1 MFEISESHIQKLDD
15 SELRSLVRLLCE
27 AEALRNGLKIS
38 SVIAGGSQ
46 DAPDGGID
54 VRVSSTKSDIEFD
67 FIPAPETGFQVKKP
81 CMTAS
86 EITHEMRPDGV
97 LRPAIKELADRSG
110 AYIIVSSGENLADAP
125 YRRRLKAM
133 GAALA
138 DIPSRNNLKI
148 DFYDRSRLAQWVNQY
163 SGVALWL
170 RDRVGEPLIGWQPYT
185 NWAYGDAQN
194 STYLFDEHSRL
205 ADCRNKDAEILS
217 IPQGVEAMRSALR
230 NGNGVLRL
238 VGLSGVGKTRLV
250 QALFEQS
257 IGVDPLPTSIVMYTD
272 EGAEPTPSP
281 REMICRLGAAHLRTI
296 LVIDNCKPETHRT
309 LTHAVRQLAP
319 TVSLITIE
327 YDVTED
333 EPEDT
338 AVFRLEPA
346 SEKTIEDILE
356 RLAPHLGQID
366 RSRVA
371 EFSGGNARIAL
382 ALARNSSRQDNLAR
396 LTDNELFKRLFQ
408 QRNQTGDDLLRAAEI
423 CSLVYSFDV
432 EGIGAD
438 SELSVLASLASLDH
452 LTLFR
457 YVEEIKR
464 RDLVQSRS
472 RWRAVLPHAIANR
485 LAKNALDRIPRNHLM
500 VAMWR
505 TGHERLLKS
514 FSRRL
519 RYLHDSDTA
528 KKIANQWLEDPSAL
542 GNITALNDHGIAIF
556 ENVALLAPETSLSAI
571 KKATT
576 GENCDQILSTK
587 ATNRHHWMRV
597 LGAAAYDEKLF
608 DSAVYA
614 LAQFLAAEPPNY
626 NYNSARSYFAQL
638 FHLQLS
644 GTKALIA
651 QRLGLVTQLLSDSNP
666 KIQETGFNALNEL
679 LESWHFSSMHLRGS
693 DGRPTDFGWQPS
705 SHFDVQNWYSL
716 TLALCRNLV
725 IGLSPHKERVKE
737 IIATRFRTLWMNAGI
752 DDELEDLFR
761 TIAGDE
767 GWSKGWLGV
776 RAALTFDG
784 KTMAPEN
791 LARLQGLEEAL
802 RPKSYIAKV
811 RAYTFA
817 SGSGS
822 LLDFADIELMEN
834 VTESTSVYEKIF
846 QIVELLGKNA
856 PWENIASLDI
866 LFEELLTQKSGRQW
880 SFGKGLALGAPE
892 PENFWQE
899 LVDKSSGI
907 PIEQRNLSLL
917 CGYLNG
923 LEERSPAAISGI
935 LDSAI
940 DHPVLGHRFPEIQC
954 TVDVGEKGALRLL
967 DAIHRSPAPIAN
979 YSCIRWAIPE
989 SVPAE
994 LFRQLVSEI
1003 SRQNEGFG
1011 VAVDI
1016 VSMRIH
1022 QYSTEKKTLDA
1033 QTVMAGRELLSCFE
1047 FDDASENLDY
1057 SLNEIA
1063 QKCLVG
1069 DEAQPYALTVCKN
1082 LARALGNYRSGAWC
1096 FVELAETLFS
1106 LHPWIALHVFLGGK
1120 NKKRILPLQSSFDR
1134 AHGSP
1139 VTKVSDEI
1147 LLKWARK
1154 RPKNRFPRLAQEIEL
1169 YSSGPA
1175 NTDIRWSEI
1184 ALKTLNAAPD
1194 RLAILNAFASRFH
1207 PSAWSGSLAN
1217 VLAPYRQLASLFSDD
1232 EDPAVKKWAQ
1242 STIKHLDERI
1252 REDAKRDRRFDQSFE

>member
-1 MFEISESHIQKLDD
+1 MMFEISESHIQKLDD

-54 VRVSSTKSDIEFD
+54 VRVSSVKSDSEFD

-81 CMTAS
+81 SMAAS
-86 EITHEMRPDGV
+86 EITREMRPDGV

-110 AYIIVSSGENLADAP
+110 AYIIVSSGENLADAS

-138 DIPSRNNLKI
+138 DIPSRDNLKL

-163 SGVALWL
+163 SGVALWV

-194 STYLFDEHSRL
+194 STYLIDERTRL

-217 IPQGVEAMRSALR
+217 ISQGVEAMRSALR
-230 NGNGVLRL
+230 DGNGVLRL

-250 QALFEQS
+250 QALFEEN
-257 IGVDPLPTSIVMYTD
+257 IGVDPLATSIVMYTD

-281 REMICRLGAAHLRTI
+281 RELICRLGAARRRTI

-382 ALARNSSRQDNLAR
+382 ALARNSNRQDNLAR

-408 QRNQTGDDLLRAAEI
+408 QRNQAGDDLLRAAEI
-423 CSLVYSFDV
+423 CSLVYSFDI
-432 EGIGAD
+432 EGIGSD
-438 SELSVLASLASLDH
+438 SELSVLASLASLDY

-500 VAMWR
+500 AAMWQK
-505 TGHERLLKS
+505 GHERLLKS

-519 RYLHDSDTA
+519 RYLHDSETA
-528 KKIANQWLEDPSAL
+528 KQIANQWLDDPSAL
-542 GNITALNDHGIAIF
+542 GNITTLNDHGIAIF
-556 ENVALLAPETSLSAI
+556 ENVALLAPEASLSAI

-626 NYNSARSYFAQL
+626 NYNSARSFFAEL
-638 FHLQLS
+638 FHLKLS
-644 GTKALIA
+644 GTKALIS

-666 KIQETGFNALNEL
+666 KIQETGLNALNEL

-705 SHFDVQNWYSL
+705 SHSDVQNWYSL
-716 TLALCRNLV
+716 TLALCRNLIV
-725 IGLSPHKERVKE
+725 GGSPHKERVKE

-752 DDELEDLFR
+752 DNELEDLFR

-784 KTMAPEN
+784 KTMAPDD
-791 LARLQGLEEAL
+791 LARLQDLEEAL

-817 SGSGS
+817 TGSGN
-822 LLDFADIELMEN
+822 LLDFADIEVMES
-834 VTESTSVYEKIF
+834 VTETTSIYERIF

-866 LFEELLTQKSGRQW
+866 LIEELLTQKNGRQW

-892 PENFWQE
+892 PESFWQE
-899 LVDKSSGI
+899 LVDKSNGI
-907 PIEQRNLSLL
+907 PNEQRNVSLL

-923 LEERSPAAISGI
+923 LEKRSPAAIPRI
-935 LDSAI
+935 LDDAI
-940 DHPVLGHRFPEIQC
+940 DHPKLGHRFPELQC
-954 TVDVGEKGALRLL
+954 SVDIGEKGALRLL
-967 DAIHRSPAPIAN
+967 EAIRRSPAPIAN
-979 YSCIRWAIPE
+979 YSCIRFGASD

-994 LFRQLVSEI
+994 IFRRLVIDI
-1003 SRQNEGFG
+1003 SRESDGFL

-1022 QYSTEKKTLDA
+1022 HYSTAKKTLDF
-1033 QTVMAGRELLSCFE
+1033 QTVMAGRELLSS
-1047 FDDASENLDY
+1047 FDFGDACANLDY

-1063 QKCLVG
+1063 QQCLVG
-1069 DEAQPYALTVCKN
+1069 DGAKPYALTVCRN
-1082 LARALGNYRSGAWC
+1082 LARALGNYRSGAWR
-1096 FVELAETLFS
+1096 FAELAETLFS

-1120 NKKRILPLQSSFDR
+1120 NKKRILPLQSSFD
-1134 AHGSP
+1134 HTHSSP
-1139 VTKVSDEI
+1139 VGKVSKEI
-1147 LLKWARK
+1147 LLEWARK
-1154 RPKNRFPRLAQEIEL
+1154 RPKDRFPRLAQEIEFC
-1169 YSSGPA
+1169 SSSS
-1175 NTDIRWSEI
+1175 TDTGWSEI
-1184 ALKTLNAAPD
+1184 ALEILNAAPD
-1194 RLAILNAFASRFH
+1194 RVAILNAFASRFH

-1217 VLAPYRQLASLFSDD
+1217 VLAPYRKLASLFRDS
-1232 EDPAVKKWAQ
+1232 EDPDVKKWAQ
-1242 STIKHLDERI
+1242 STIEYLDERI
-1252 REDAKRDRRFDQSFE
+1252 RQEAERDRRFDQSFE